1 MTFFGGVFRDVYS
14 ISNSNEKTITIVITA
29 INVAIAIAVAIAIT
43 NTTIR
48 RKSNPTT
55 TPWTFPTSIT
65 VICGAVVFV
74 IDICGTVFAIAT
86 ILVLRI
92 FIIDRCESSR
102 RRDVIEEGGW
112 YRYPR
117 R

>member
-1 MTFFGGVFRDVYS
+1 MYS
-14 ISNSNEKTITIVITA
+14 ISNSNEKTITTVITA
-29 INVAIAIAVAIAIT
+29 INVAIAVDIAIAIT

-48 RKSNPTT
+48 RKRNPTT
-55 TPWTFPTSIT
+55 TPWTFPTSII
-65 VICGAVVFV
+65 VICGAAVFV
-74 IDICGTVFAIAT
+74 IDICGTVFAMIAT

-92 FIIDRCESSR
+92 FIIDRCCESSR

>member
-1 MTFFGGVFRDVYS
+1 MYR

-29 INVAIAIAVAIAIT
+29 MNVAIAIDIDIAIT
-43 NTTIR
+43 NTTTR
-48 RKSNPTT
+48 RKRNPTT
-55 TPWTFPTSIT
+55 TPWTFPTSII
-65 VICGAVVFV
+65 VICDAVVV

-86 ILVLRI
+86 ILVLKI

>member
-1 MTFFGGVFRDVYS
+1 MYS
-14 ISNSNEKTITIVITA
+14 ISNSNEKTITTVITA
-29 INVAIAIAVAIAIT
+29 INVAIAVDIAIAIT

-48 RKSNPTT
+48 RKRNPTT
-55 TPWTFPTSIT
+55 TPWTFPTSII
-65 VICGAVVFV
+65 VICGVVFV
-74 IDICGTVFAIAT
+74 VIDIICGTVFAIAT

-92 FIIDRCESSR
+92 FIIDRCESSSR

>member
-1 MTFFGGVFRDVYS
+1 MYS

-29 INVAIAIAVAIAIT
+29 INVASAIAIDIT

-48 RKSNPTT
+48 RKRNPTT
-55 TPWTFPTSIT
+55 TPWTFPTSII
-65 VICGAVVFV
+65 VICGAVVV

-86 ILVLRI
+86 ILVVLRI

-102 RRDVIEEGGW
+102 RCDVIEEGGW